1 MHATQQ
7 RLDPRSA
14 PETSAP
20 ADDSVQLV
28 LAFGGRDLLGNNDCL
43 GSIRRSYPSARVVLG
58 STAGEIR
65 GTEVTDDHLVVTAI
79 HFDKTRIKCV
89 AADIAGPVDS
99 RSIGEALAKQLLQP
113 ELVHVFVVSDGALVN
128 GTELSAG
135 FNGALPPGVRLSG
148 GLAGDGVRFE
158 KTLVGLDE
166 DPRSGRVVAIGFYGA
181 HLQVGCGSSGGWMP
195 FGPERTVTR
204 ASGNVL
210 FQLDGKSALALYKQ
224 YLGDKARELP
234 ASALR
239 FPLCISPGDGSPSV
253 VRTILSI
260 DEAGESMT
268 FAGDIPARARVRFMR
283 ASYEDLIDG
292 AAEAAEGG
300 DLPANPDLALCISC
314 VGHKIV
320 LGQRV
325 EEETEVVRN
334 AFGQGTVLAGF
345 YSYGE
350 LAPAGSETCCQLHN
364 QTMTITAFRED

>member
-1 MHATQQ
+1 MHVTQQ
-7 RLDPRSA
+7 RLDPRHVSKT
-14 PETSAP
+14 PGP
-20 ADDSVQLV
+20 VDDSAQLV
-28 LAFGGRDLLGNNDCL
+28 LAFGGRDLLGSADCL
-43 GSIRRSYPSARVVLG
+43 GAIRLAYPSARVLLG

-65 GTEVTDDHLVVTAI
+65 GTEVSDDQLVVTAI
-79 HFDKTRIKCV
+79 RFDKTRVQCV
-89 AADIAGPVDS
+89 AADITGPVDS
-99 RSIGEALAKQLLQP
+99 RSIGESLARQLLQP

-135 FNGALPPGVRLSG
+135 FNGALPAGVRLSG
-148 GLAGDGVRFE
+148 GLAGDGARFE

-166 DPRSGRVVAIGFYGA
+166 APRSGRVVAIGFYGT
-181 HLQVGCGSSGGWMP
+181 HLRVGCGSSGGWMP

-204 ASGNVL
+204 ARGNVL
-210 FQLDGKSALALYKQ
+210 FQLDGRSALALYKQ
-224 YLGDKARELP
+224 YLGDKAQELP

-239 FPLCISPGDGSPSV
+239 FPLCITPADGSPSV

-268 FAGDIPARARVRFMR
+268 FAGDIPDHAQVRFMR

-292 AAEAAEGG
+292 AAEAAEGD
-300 DLPANPDLALCISC
+300 DLPTDPDLALCVSC
-314 VGHKIV
+314 VGRKIV

-334 AFGQGTVLAGF
+334 AFGADTVLAGF

-350 LAPAGSETCCQLHN
+350 LAPAGSETHCQLHN